1 MTLTLLLLTG
11 YQPLE
16 AVLLTAVFY
25 SGLVLILWW
34 GE

>member
-1 MTLTLLLLTG
+1 MMLTLLLLKG

-16 AVLLTAVFY
+16 AATLATIFY